1 MGCVSV
7 KCEYAAVVTDCSIC
21 PLARLGTRTV
31 VQVHVSNK
39 VQVNK
44 THKRGQELVNG
55 NEVSVQIGI
64 LQHQ

>member
-1 MGCVSV
+1 M
-7 KCEYAAVVTDCSIC
+7 TDCSIC